1 MPEFEEAY
9 DVTGSAVSEPYPSH
23 LGRGSVHQA
32 HLVEVSV
39 LRDQCE
45 PMLFTIFPDR
55 KCHQHAKDRPR
66 ERAGI
71 RGIDA

>member
-9 DVTGSAVSEPYPSH
+9 DVTGSAVSETYPSH

-55 KCHQHAKDRPR
+55 NVISTRKTDRANVLGSG
-66 ERAGI
+66 E
-71 RGIDA
+71 